1 MANYH
6 CTTRT
11 NYFHV
16 KSIEK
21 FKGLIDRT
29 YPIGNIEIYEQ
40 KSEDGKSTFCF
51 GCYGTVDGL
60 DINGCLSQDAFYN
73 ELQKI
78 VAEND
83 AIIIFEAGA
92 EKLKYVVGDALII
105 THDDIKRLSIDDLAV
120 KEAGKMLGNPDY
132 TTECNY

>member
-1 MANYH
+1 MANYY
-6 CTTRT
+6 CTSRT

-16 KSIEK
+16 NNVEK
-21 FKGLIDRT
+21 FKDLIGRT
-29 YPIGNIEIYEQ
+29 YPIGDIEVNEQ
-40 KSEDGKSTFCF
+40 KDDNGNSTFCF
-51 GCYGTVDGL
+51 GCHGTIDGL
-60 DINGCLSQDAFYN
+60 DVDGCLSQDAFYN
-73 ELQKI
+73 ELQKL

-132 TTECNY
+132 TTECSY

>member
-1 MANYH
+1 MANYY

-16 KSIEK
+16 NNIEK
-21 FKGLIDRT
+21 FKDLINHT
-29 YPIGNIEIYEQ
+29 YPIGDIEINEQ
-40 KSEDGKSTFCF
+40 KDDKGNSTFCF
-51 GCYGTVDGL
+51 GCHGTIDGL
-60 DINGCLSQDAFYN
+60 AVNGSLSQDAFYN

-92 EKLKYVVGDALII
+92 EKLRYVVGEALII
-105 THDDIKRLSIDDLAV
+105 THNDIKRLSIDDLAV
-120 KEAGKMLGNPDY
+120 KEAGKMLGNLDFATDCSY
-132 TTECNY
+132 